1 MNIRDYLFIKKAK
14 TSNKI
19 KILDVLGFETDTTII
34 QTPDII
40 KEMDNLQASS
50 AIEDINEENVSE
62 RFSQQLTYEITNNV
76 TDEKIEEFKPEANT
90 EIFTPLKVT
99 SQIKKIWTDIE
110 KRRQWLSPLIFVIAT
125 FFIISF
131 VTVFFINNR
140 NASIQNENI
149 TINVTKDANSF
160 IDQIPDLIIIATD
173 PFYSRYD
180 ISNASANLQKIESSL
195 IEYESYLSGRDIEG
209 TNEIEISLNSLYQVI
224 QNLDLLFTYR
234 IMHSDILIYEDT
246 LTINQSIDVDDL
258 TSVLSQI
265 GAKSTLNAESLP
277 EIDELN
283 EHKKILESALI
294 TAQELH
300 GRLVASLRNNEISVA
315 ETLISAIKLNKE
327 TETVFFNNSLLR
339 LRSNYLEIVEN
350 VGKLP

>member
-19 KILDVLGFETDTTII
+19 KILDVLGFEADTTII

-40 KEMDNLQASS
+40 REIDNLQGSNS
-50 AIEDINEENVSE
+50 IENITEEFE
-62 RFSQQLTYEITNNV
+62 TEQFSKQLTYEITNK
-76 TDEKIEEFKPEANT
+76 EKTELMEEFKPEANT
-90 EIFTPLKVT
+90 EIFTPLSIT

-110 KRRQWLSPLIFVIAT
+110 KRRQWLNPVLFVIT
-125 FFIISF
+125 TLFIISF
-131 VTVFFINNR
+131 VTLFFINNR
-140 NASIQNENI
+140 NTSIQNENI
-149 TINVTKDANSF
+149 TINITDDANLF
-160 IDQIPDLIIIATD
+160 IDEIPDLIVIATD

-195 IEYESYLSGRDIEG
+195 LEYEANLSERDLES
-209 TNEIEISLNSLYQVI
+209 TNEIVISLNSLYQVI

-234 IMHSDILIYEDT
+234 IMYSDILIYEDILSIEQT
-246 LTINQSIDVDDL
+246 IDVDSL
-258 TSVLSQI
+258 TFELSQI

-283 EHKKILESALI
+283 EHKQILESALI

-300 GRLVASLRNNEISVA
+300 GRLVASLRNNENSVA

-327 TETVFFNNSLLR
+327 TETAFFNNSLLK
-339 LRSNYLEIVEN
+339 LRTNYLEIIQN

>member
-50 AIEDINEENVSE
+50 AIEDINEENDSE
-62 RFSQQLTYEITNNV
+62 RFSQQLTYEIRNNV

-149 TINVTKDANSF
+149 IINVTKDANSF